1 VINFFQKFFRPKKI
15 VEPLTKPIKSG
26 VETAPLSEE
35 QLQAV
40 TKVKVVMHPSQLLI
54 GTGTTI
60 GKQRDHNEDALVVNC
75 GILSDGA
82 REQTFGIF
90 VVADGMGGY
99 ELGEV
104 ASSLAA
110 RTFAEYVLNKLYAPL
125 LGAGSLSLEDSILEI
140 MENAVKVANRAVLS
154 GAPGGGTTLTAALLV
169 GEQVTIAHVG
179 DSRAY
184 FIHPDGRMQ
193 QLTNDHSLVQRLI
206 EMGQL
211 SREEAMV
218 HPQRNVLYR
227 ALGQS
232 EPFRPDINTF
242 QLPHP
247 GSLLLASDGL
257 WGLVTDTEVFN
268 IVNTSKNPSVACHEL
283 CAAADAAGGPDN
295 STVILV
301 EYLT

>member
-1 VINFFQKFFRPKKI
+1 VDNFFKKLFGPKKI
-15 VEPLTKPIKSG
+15 VEPQTQPITRG

-40 TKVKVVMHPSQLLI
+40 TKVQVVLHPPQLLI

-60 GKQRDHNEDALVVNC
+60 GKQRDHNEDTLISLS
-75 GILSDGA
+75 GIFSDGT

-110 RTFAEYVLNKLYAPL
+110 RTFAEYVLNKLYGPM
-125 LGAGSLSLEDSILEI
+125 LGAGSQTLEDSILEI
-140 MENAVKVANRAVLS
+140 MENGIKVANRAVMS

-184 FIHPDGRMQ
+184 FIFPDGRMQ

-206 EMGQL
+206 DMGQL
-211 SREEAMV
+211 TRDEAMV

-227 ALGQS
+227 ALGQA
-232 EPFRPDINTF
+232 EPFRADINTF

-247 GSLLLASDGL
+247 GSLLLSSDGL
-257 WGLVTDTEVFN
+257 WGLVTDTEIFN
-268 IVNTSKNPSVACHEL
+268 IVTSSKNPSIACHEL
-283 CAAADAAGGPDN
+283 CSAADVAGGPDN
-295 STVILV
+295 SSVILV

>member
-1 VINFFQKFFRPKKI
+1 MNFFRKWFGPKKV
-15 VEPLTKPIKSG
+15 VEPLTQPIKTG

-35 QLQAV
+35 QLNAV
-40 TKVKVVMHPSQLLI
+40 TKAKVVMHPSQLLI

-60 GKQRDHNEDALVVNC
+60 GRQRDHNEDALVATC
-75 GILSDGA
+75 GILSDRA
-82 REQTFGIF
+82 HEQTFGIF

-110 RTFAEYVLNKLYAPL
+110 RTFAEYVLNKLYSPL
-125 LGAGSLSLEDSILEI
+125 LGAGGLQLEDSILEI
-140 MENAVKVANRAVLS
+140 MENAVKVANRAVMN

-184 FIHPDGRMQ
+184 FVYPDGRMQ
-193 QLTNDHSLVQRLI
+193 QLTNDHSKVQRLI

-211 SREEAMV
+211 TREEAMV

-227 ALGQS
+227 ALGQA

-247 GSLLLASDGL
+247 GSLLLSSDGL
-257 WGLVTDTEVFN
+257 WGLVPDTEIFN
-268 IVNTSKNPSVACHEL
+268 IVNSSKNPSLACHEL
-283 CAAADAAGGPDN
+283 CDAADEAGGPDN
-295 STVILV
+295 SSVILV

>member
-1 VINFFQKFFRPKKI
+1 MVDFFKKLFGPKQPI
-15 VEPLTKPIKSG
+15 EPQTQPVKRG

-40 TKVKVVMHPSQLLI
+40 TKVQVVLHPPQLLI
-54 GTGTTI
+54 GVGTTV
-60 GKQRDHNEDALVVNC
+60 GKQRDHNEDAMVVTS
-75 GILSDGA
+75 GILSDGS

-110 RTFAEYVLNKLYAPL
+110 RSFAEYVLNKLYGPIM
-125 LGAGSLSLEDSILEI
+125 GAGGQTLEDSIIEI
-140 MENAVKVANRAVLS
+140 MENGVKVANRAVIS

-184 FIHPDGRMQ
+184 FLYPDGRMQ
-193 QLTNDHSLVQRLI
+193 QITNDHSLVQRLI
-206 EMGQL
+206 DMGQL
-211 SREEAMV
+211 NREDALT

-232 EPFRPDINTF
+232 DPFRPDINTF

-247 GSLLLASDGL
+247 GSLLLSTDGL
-257 WGLVTDTEVFN
+257 WGTVSDNEIFN
-268 IVNTSKNPSVACHEL
+268 IVNSSKNPAIACHEL